1 MHIIEESTETFS
13 ENVISSPNL
22 YQKDAFTSGTKTEFH
37 KVMPPKIGF

>member
-22 YQKDAFTSGTKTEFH
+22 YQKDAFTSGTKTRYNILL
-37 KVMPPKIGF
+37 KSKP